1 MPPLSNR
8 HHKVFISYRNVP
20 LSQRVGESIANH
32 LHHEYGFEVF
42 IDTQKLRDLGGEQW
56 AEAIYENV
64 RSSDVLI
71 VLLEPGTSESNWV
84 QREIDVARGAL
95 VAVIPI
101 VIVPDAEIRPHI
113 GQIQHDL
120 AISSLQYLLFDP
132 DNPNYPALQR
142 SIQRRVKET
151 RDDQTQWQRD
161 LADRRRVKPAERN
174 DPFYA
179 VYRLHEAP
187 DLCRVCLAAGD
198 MTRLP
203 NIDVL
208 VNTENNYMFMARTHE
223 NLTLSAALRREGSW
237 IEDGRILDDAV
248 QRQLDQAIANTRFRS
263 RPVELE
269 QVIITPAG
277 HPEGQL
283 VRNGARYIFHAATVR
298 VHPTL
303 TEPIYT
309 EHSIQRVVYN
319 CLNAFR
325 DVDRK
330 QGVISPPG
338 TEEHQTQQQAAA
350 TYADHRLTSIAFPTF
365 GTGRGGRPV
374 IDVLP
379 NMIHAFRSYLLEQR
393 TFFTQRP
400 DYCLHLV
407 LLSQPDLDDAQ
418 SLFADPES
426 GFTQDG

>member
-1 MPPLSNR
+1 MPKTASR

-32 LHHEYGFEVF
+32 LHRESGYEVF
-42 IDTQKLRDLGGEQW
+42 IDTQKLRDLGGELW

-95 VAVIPI
+95 VSIIPI

-120 AISSLQYLLFDP
+120 AISSLQYLLFDLET
-132 DNPNYPALQR
+132 PNYPALQR
-142 SIQRRVKET
+142 SIERRVKET
-151 RDDQTQWQRD
+151 RDNQQHWHRE

-179 VYRLHEAP
+179 VYRLPEAP
-187 DLCRVCLAAGD
+187 DLCQICLASGD
-198 MTRLP
+198 MTRLR
-203 NIDVL
+203 NIHVL
-208 VNTENNYMFMARTHE
+208 VNTENNYMFMARAHE
-223 NLTLSAALRREGSW
+223 NLTLSASLRREGSW

-248 QRQLDQAIANTRFRS
+248 QRQLDQAIASSRFKS

-269 QVIITPAG
+269 QVMITPAG
-277 HPEGQL
+277 HPESQL
-283 VRNGARYIFHAATVR
+283 ARNGARYILHAATVR

-319 CLNAFR
+319 CLNSFR
-325 DVDRK
+325 DVDRRR
-330 QGVISPPG
+330 GVISPPG
-338 TEEHQTQQQAAA
+338 TEEHQMQQQAAA
-350 TYADHRLTSIAFPTF
+350 IYAENPLTSIAFPTF

-374 IDVLP
+374 IDVLS
-379 NMIHAFRSYLLEQR
+379 NMIQAFRSYLLDQR
-393 TFFTQRP
+393 HFFTQRS

-407 LLSQPDLDDAQ
+407 LLSQPDLEDAQ
-418 SLFADPES
+418 SLFAEPDS
-426 GFTQDG
+426 GFIQAD